1 MEPAGT
7 ASWKVLADT
16 QADAYKILVESF
28 DGAEVRPRAYISWQ
42 SDPLKRVHR
51 GSTPDRVHRGV
62 HRHSGRENRRE
73 SAVHIEFGY
82 GVSEDRLV
90 SDALSVNSSLA
101 AMPHG

>member
-42 SDPLKRVHR
+42 SNPPR
-51 GSTPDRVHRGV
+51 TEYTENRVHRGV

-90 SDALSVNSSLA
+90 SDALSLNSSLA